1 MLVKKIERLAQ
12 KKITIYVELEFLPHV
27 RNTGVTNQTHVQK
40 LMDKAKFTSAEGCVP
55 PTGVRQAST
64 QTALQRMGNT

>member
-1 MLVKKIERLAQ
+1 
-12 KKITIYVELEFLPHV
+12 
-27 RNTGVTNQTHVQK
+27 
-40 LMDKAKFTSAEGCVP
+40 MDKAKFTSAEGCVP